1 VNSRLAFLALCV
13 VASAVKAQDAT
24 ALEEQYST
32 CARHYIPADK
42 CTPEIY
48 AQLKAK
54 DNAPLSPEAD
64 LGLTAAKIVQ
74 AQLLNPASFQVRKV
88 AVLTGNYSRD
98 GGPYVCVVYGGQA
111 VAGGLVVNSKSFHEK
126 PDKKHPDKP
135 SKLGETLL
143 NYCDTIGRVS
153 GWKDVTNEVQVA
165 LGRQ

>member
-1 VNSRLAFLALCV
+1 